1 MSDYFYTKK
10 EAEKAILVGVA
21 LQSENISYD
30 TMCEYLDELAFLA
43 ETAGA
48 ETVKIFTQNLDKPVT
63 ATFVGKGKLE
73 EIKNYVEENDID
85 LIIFDDELSPTQLRN
100 IERELKGTSDFFPM
114 PYLQRTFSTKLNTVL
129 SHTFGKSG

>member
-1 MSDYFYTKK
+1 MSEYFYTKK

-30 TMCEYLDELAFLA
+30 MMCEYLDELAFLA

-63 ATFVGKGKLE
+63 ATFVDKEAVRVVSSSPKWKPGKQRDRAVKVT
-73 EIKNYVEENDID
+73 YTFPV
-85 LIIFDDELSPTQLRN
+85 IFQLR
-100 IERELKGTSDFFPM
+100 
-114 PYLQRTFSTKLNTVL
+114 
-129 SHTFGKSG
+129 